1 MLGTMAVYKPTC
13 EDISAAADVLLEVGI
28 VTRGNADNKYCYPE
42 AFGSYPSSFAATV
55 SQCGL
60 LRALIFFE
68 DDDSKSQSNRE
79 RFPEAVRLYMKK
91 RHPGNPNRDKLL
103 SEQVAA
109 DNVGM
114 LKEQIM
120 NASTAL
126 KIALRMFTPSEKV
139 SVGKYGR
146 IPRPIEKVNP
156 PQGSSA
162 NIGYQFYHSVGIPG
176 FVKKQVKSA
185 ISVNTDVLEVLRSA
199 DYSVVNMRVQAP
211 GLLIGSGLA
220 HGLPGSEEDVKTG
233 LQFDYTSGLP
243 VIPGSSVKGVIRSAF
258 PTIKEDKKQPEEG
271 AEKQIEDSAGKS
283 NSCEKKLSVADVGKL
298 NYIRSLIADIPEFS
312 ALGLE
317 DNDIL
322 ELGNQMF
329 NHGDIF
335 ADALL
340 VGYGTRM
347 KQQSPVN
354 QVLAEDYITPHTGG
368 PLAQPIP
375 IKIVKVAPGVTFAFC
390 YKFNVTKIGSKE
402 VTAKMKESLCTAIL
416 QDLGIGAKTNVGYG
430 VLKKIDNQ

>member
-1 MLGTMAVYKPTC
+1 MLGTMAVYKPTY
-13 EDISAAADVLLEVGI
+13 EDISTAADVLLEVGI
-28 VTRGNADNKYCYPE
+28 VTRGNADEKYCYPK

-60 LRALIFFE
+60 LRALLIFE

-79 RFPEAVRLYMKK
+79 RFPEAVRLYLKK
-91 RHPGNPNRDKLL
+91 RNPGNQNRDKLL
-103 SEQVAA
+103 SEQVDADAA
-109 DNVGM
+109 GK
-114 LKEQIM
+114 LEEQIM

-126 KIALRMFTPSEKV
+126 KIALRMFAPSEEV
-139 SVGKYGR
+139 RVGEYGR
-146 IPRPIEKVNP
+146 IPRPTEKVNP
-156 PQGSSA
+156 PRESSA
-162 NIGYQFYHSVGIPG
+162 NIGYQFFHSVGIHG
-176 FVKKQVKSA
+176 FVKEQVKSA
-185 ISVNTDVLEVLRSA
+185 ISVNSDVLEVLGYA

-258 PTIKEDKKQPEEG
+258 PTIKEDKEQSNEAD
-271 AEKQIEDSAGKS
+271 AE
-283 NSCEKKLSVADVGKL
+283 KL
-298 NYIRSLIADIPEFS
+298 NYIKSLIADIPEFS
-312 ALGLE
+312 SLVLE

-347 KQQSPVN
+347 KQHGPVK
-354 QVLAEDYITPHTGG
+354 QVLTEDYITPHTGG

-390 YKFNVTKIGSKE
+390 FKFNETKIG
-402 VTAKMKESLCTAIL
+402 AKVVSASMKKALCAAIL
-416 QDLGIGAKTNVGYG
+416 QDLGVGAKTNVGYG
-430 VLKKIDNQ
+430 VLKEVKNQ

>member
-1 MLGTMAVYKPTC
+1 MLGTMAVYKPTY
-13 EDISAAADVLLEVGI
+13 EDISTAADVLLEVGI
-28 VTRGNADNKYCYPE
+28 VTRGNADEKYCYPK

-60 LRALIFFE
+60 LRALMIFE

-79 RFPEAVRLYMKK
+79 RFPEAVRLYLKK
-91 RHPGNPNRDKLL
+91 RNPGNQNRDKLL

-109 DNVGM
+109 DAVGK
-114 LKEQIM
+114 LEEQIM

-126 KIALRMFTPSEKV
+126 KIALRMFAPSEEV
-139 SVGKYGR
+139 RVGEYGR
-146 IPRPIEKVNP
+146 IPRPTEKVNP
-156 PQGSSA
+156 PRESSA
-162 NIGYQFYHSVGIPG
+162 NIGYQFFHSVGIPG
-176 FVKKQVKSA
+176 FVKEQVKSA
-185 ISVNTDVLEVLRSA
+185 ISVNSDVLEVLKSA

-258 PTIKEDKKQPEEG
+258 PMIKEDKEQSNEAD
-271 AEKQIEDSAGKS
+271 AE
-283 NSCEKKLSVADVGKL
+283 KL
-298 NYIRSLIADIPEFS
+298 NYIKSLIADIPEFS
-312 ALGLE
+312 SLVLE

-347 KQQSPVN
+347 KQHGPVK
-354 QVLAEDYITPHTGG
+354 QVLTEDYITPHTGG

-390 YKFNVTKIGSKE
+390 FKYNETKIG
-402 VTAKMKESLCTAIL
+402 AKVVSASMKKALCAAIL
-416 QDLGIGAKTNVGYG
+416 QDLGVGAKTNVGYG
-430 VLKKIDNQ
+430 VLKEV

>member
-1 MLGTMAVYKPTC
+1 MLGTMAVYKPTY
-13 EDISAAADVLLEVGI
+13 EDISTAADVLLEVGI
-28 VTRGNADNKYCYPE
+28 VTRGNADEKYCYPK

-60 LRALIFFE
+60 LRALMIFE
-68 DDDSKSQSNRE
+68 DDGSKSQSNRE
-79 RFPEAVRLYMKK
+79 RFPEAVRLYLRK
-91 RHPGNPNRDKLL
+91 RYPENQNRDKLL
-103 SEQVAA
+103 SEQVADA
-109 DNVGM
+109 AGK

-126 KIALRMFTPSEKV
+126 KIALRMFAPSEEV
-139 SVGKYGR
+139 RVGEYGR
-146 IPRPIEKVNP
+146 IPRPTEKVNP
-156 PQGSSA
+156 PRESSA
-162 NIGYQFYHSVGIPG
+162 NIGYQFYHSVGIPR
-176 FVKKQVKSA
+176 FNKDNVKAA
-185 ISVNTDVLEVLRSA
+185 ISVNGDVAKVLRA
-199 DYSVVNMRVQAP
+199 AEFSVVNMRVQAP

-243 VIPGSSVKGVIRSAF
+243 VIPGSSVKGAIRSAF
-258 PTIKEDKKQPEEG
+258 PTI
-271 AEKQIEDSAGKS
+271 
-283 NSCEKKLSVADVGKL
+283 VADAEKL
-298 NYIRSLIADIPEFS
+298 NYIKSLIADIPKFS

-317 DNDIL
+317 DKAIF

-340 VGYGTRM
+340 VGYGTRT
-347 KQQSPVN
+347 KQQISVN

-390 YKFNVTKIGSKE
+390 YKFNATKIGTKE
-402 VTAKMKESLCTAIL
+402 VTAEMKESLCTAIL

-430 VLKKIDNQ
+430 VLKEVKNQ

>member
-1 MLGTMAVYKPTC
+1 MCYQEILGTMAVYKPTY
-13 EDISAAADVLLEVGI
+13 EDISTAADVLLEVGI
-28 VTRGNADNKYCYPE
+28 VTCGNADNKYCYPK

-60 LRALIFFE
+60 LRALMIFE

-79 RFPEAVRLYMKK
+79 RFPEAVRLYLKK
-91 RHPGNPNRDKLL
+91 RNPGNQNRDKLL

-109 DNVGM
+109 DAAGK
-114 LKEQIM
+114 LEEQIM

-126 KIALRMFTPSEKV
+126 KIALRMFAPSEEV
-139 SVGKYGR
+139 RVGEYGR
-146 IPRPIEKVNP
+146 IPRPTEKVNP
-156 PQGSSA
+156 PRESSA
-162 NIGYQFYHSVGIPG
+162 NIGYQFFHSVGIPG
-176 FVKKQVKSA
+176 FDEKQVKSA
-185 ISVNTDVLEVLRSA
+185 ILVNTDVVNVLRNA

-258 PTIKEDKKQPEEG
+258 PTIKEDKGQ
-271 AEKQIEDSAGKS
+271 S
-283 NSCEKKLSVADVGKL
+283 NEADVEKL
-298 NYIRSLIADIPEFS
+298 NYIKSLIADIPEFS
-312 ALGLE
+312 SLVLE

-347 KQQSPVN
+347 KQHGPVK
-354 QVLAEDYITPHTGG
+354 QVLTEDYITPHTGG

-390 YKFNVTKIGSKE
+390 FKFNETKIG
-402 VTAKMKESLCTAIL
+402 AKVVSASMKKALCAAIF
-416 QDLGIGAKTNVGYG
+416 QDLGVGAKTNVGYG
-430 VLKKIDNQ
+430 VLKEVKNQ

>member
-68 DDDSKSQSNRE
+68 DDDSKSQSSRE

-176 FVKKQVKSA
+176 FVNEQVASA
-185 ISVNTDVLEVLRSA
+185 ISVNTDVLEVLRYA
-199 DYSVVNMRVQAP
+199 DYSVMNMRVQAP

-258 PTIKEDKKQPEEG
+258 PTIKEDKEQSNEAD
-271 AEKQIEDSAGKS
+271 AE
-283 NSCEKKLSVADVGKL
+283 KL
-298 NYIRSLIADIPEFS
+298 NYIKSLIADIPEFS

-317 DNDIL
+317 DKDIL

-329 NHGDIF
+329 NHGDVF

-347 KQQSPVN
+347 KQHGPVK

-390 YKFNVTKIGSKE
+390 FKFNETKIG
-402 VTAKMKESLCTAIL
+402 AKVVSASMKKALCAAIL
-416 QDLGIGAKTNVGYG
+416 QELGVGAKTNVGYG
-430 VLKKIDNQ
+430 VLKEV

>member
-1 MLGTMAVYKPTC
+1 MLGTMAVYKPTY
-13 EDISAAADVLLEVGI
+13 EDISTAADVLLEVGI
-28 VTRGNADNKYCYPE
+28 VTRGNADEEYCYPK

-60 LRALIFFE
+60 LRALIIFE
-68 DDDSKSQSNRE
+68 EKDSKSQSNRE
-79 RFPEAVRLYMKK
+79 RFPEAVRLYLRK
-91 RHPGNPNRDKLL
+91 RYPENQNRDKLL

-109 DNVGM
+109 DAAGK

-126 KIALRMFTPSEKV
+126 KIALRMFAPSEKV
-139 SVGKYGR
+139 NVGAYNG
-146 IPRPIEKVNP
+146 IPNSTTPIDLPREN
-156 PQGSSA
+156 SA
-162 NIGYQFYHSVGIPG
+162 NIGYQFYHSVGIPRFNKDNVRAAI
-176 FVKKQVKSA
+176 FVNEEVS
-185 ISVNTDVLEVLRSA
+185 NVLRTA
-199 DYSVVNMRVQAP
+199 NFYVVKMKVQAP

-258 PTIKEDKKQPEEG
+258 PTIKEDKEQSNEAD
-271 AEKQIEDSAGKS
+271 AE
-283 NSCEKKLSVADVGKL
+283 KL
-298 NYIRSLIADIPEFS
+298 NYIKSLIADIPEFS

-317 DNDIL
+317 DKDIL

-340 VGYGTRM
+340 VGYGIRT

-390 YKFNVTKIGSKE
+390 FKFNETKIG
-402 VTAKMKESLCTAIL
+402 AKVVSASMKKALCAAIL
-416 QDLGIGAKTNVGYG
+416 QDLGVGAKTNVGYG
-430 VLKKIDNQ
+430 VLKEVKNQ

>member
-1 MLGTMAVYKPTC
+1 MAVYKPTY
-13 EDISAAADVLLEVGI
+13 EDISTAADVLLEVGI
-28 VTRGNADNKYCYPE
+28 VTRGNADEKYCYPKT
-42 AFGSYPSSFAATV
+42 FGSYPSSFAATV

-60 LRALIFFE
+60 LRALMIFE

-79 RFPEAVRLYMKK
+79 RFPEAVRLYLRK
-91 RHPGNPNRDKLL
+91 RYPENQNRDKLL

-109 DNVGM
+109 DAAGK

-126 KIALRMFTPSEKV
+126 KIALRMFAPSEKV
-139 SVGKYGR
+139 NVGEYNG
-146 IPRPIEKVNP
+146 IPNSTKPIDLPREN
-156 PQGSSA
+156 SA
-162 NIGYQFYHSVGIPG
+162 NIGYQFYHSVGIPR
-176 FVKKQVKSA
+176 FNKDNVKAA
-185 ISVNTDVLEVLRSA
+185 ISVNGDVAKVFRAA
-199 DYSVVNMRVQAP
+199 DFRVVNMKVQAP

-258 PTIKEDKKQPEEG
+258 PTIVADDE
-271 AEKQIEDSAGKS
+271 KS
-283 NSCEKKLSVADVGKL
+283 N
-298 NYIRSLIADIPEFS
+298 YIKSLIADIPKFS

-317 DNDIL
+317 DEDIL

-340 VGYGTRM
+340 VGYGTRT
-347 KQQSPVN
+347 KQQVPVE

-375 IKIVKVAPGVTFAFC
+375 IKIVKVAPGVTFAFF
-390 YKFNVTKIGSKE
+390 YKFNATKIGDKE
-402 VTAKMKESLCTAIL
+402 VTAEMKESLCTAIL
-416 QDLGIGAKTNVGYG
+416 QDLGVGAKTNVGYG
-430 VLKKIDNQ
+430 VLKRIDNQ

>member
-1 MLGTMAVYKPTC
+1 MAVYKPTC
-13 EDISAAADVLLEVGI
+13 EDISTAADVLLEVGI
-28 VTRGNADNKYCYPE
+28 VTRGNADNKYCYPK

-60 LRALIFFE
+60 LRALIIFE

-91 RHPGNPNRDKLL
+91 RYQGNRNPDKLL

-139 SVGKYGR
+139 SVGKYNG
-146 IPRPIEKVNP
+146 IPKSIGPINLPCEN
-156 PQGSSA
+156 SA
-162 NIGYQFYHSVGIPG
+162 NIGYQFYHSIGVPR
-176 FVKKQVKSA
+176 FNETHVTAAV
-185 ISVNTDVLEVLRSA
+185 SVNGEVSKVLRA
-199 DYSVVNMRVQAP
+199 AEFRIVNMKVQAP

-258 PTIKEDKKQPEEG
+258 PMIAAD
-271 AEKQIEDSAGKS
+271 AE
-283 NSCEKKLSVADVGKL
+283 KL

-312 ALGLE
+312 SLVLE

-347 KQQSPVN
+347 KQHGPVK
-354 QVLAEDYITPHTGG
+354 QVLTEDYITPHTGG

-390 YKFNVTKIGSKE
+390 FKFNETKIG
-402 VTAKMKESLCTAIL
+402 AKVVSVSMKKALCAAIL
-416 QDLGIGAKTNVGYG
+416 QELGVGAKTNVGYG
-430 VLKKIDNQ
+430 VLKEVKNQ

>member
-1 MLGTMAVYKPTC
+1 MLGTMAVYKPTY
-13 EDISAAADVLLEVGI
+13 EDISTAADVLLEVGI
-28 VTRGNADNKYCYPE
+28 VTRGNADEKYCYPK

-60 LRALIFFE
+60 LRALMIFE

-79 RFPEAVRLYMKK
+79 RFPEAVRLYLKK
-91 RHPGNPNRDKLL
+91 RNPGNQNRDKLL

-109 DNVGM
+109 DAAGK
-114 LKEQIM
+114 LEEQIM

-126 KIALRMFTPSEKV
+126 KIALRMFAPSEEV
-139 SVGKYGR
+139 RVGEYGR
-146 IPRPIEKVNP
+146 IPRPTEKVNP
-156 PQGSSA
+156 SRESSA
-162 NIGYQFYHSVGIPG
+162 NIGYQFFHSVGIPG
-176 FVKKQVKSA
+176 FDEKQVKSA
-185 ISVNTDVLEVLRSA
+185 ILVNTDVVNVLRNA

-258 PTIKEDKKQPEEG
+258 PTIKEDKGQ
-271 AEKQIEDSAGKS
+271 S
-283 NSCEKKLSVADVGKL
+283 NEADVEKL
-298 NYIRSLIADIPEFS
+298 NYIKSLIADIPEFS
-312 ALGLE
+312 SLVLE

-322 ELGNQMF
+322 ELGNQMY

-347 KQQSPVN
+347 KQHGPVK
-354 QVLAEDYITPHTGG
+354 QVLTEDYITPHTGG

-390 YKFNVTKIGSKE
+390 FKFNETKIG
-402 VTAKMKESLCTAIL
+402 AKVVSASMKKALCAAIL
-416 QDLGIGAKTNVGYG
+416 QDLGVGAKTNVGYG
-430 VLKKIDNQ
+430 VLKEV

>member
-1 MLGTMAVYKPTC
+1 MAVYKPTY
-13 EDISAAADVLLEVGI
+13 EDISTAADVLLEVGI
-28 VTRGNADNKYCYPE
+28 VTRGNADEKYCYPK

-60 LRALIFFE
+60 LRALMIFE

-79 RFPEAVRLYMKK
+79 RFPEAVRLYLKK
-91 RHPGNPNRDKLL
+91 RNPGNQNRDKLL

-109 DNVGM
+109 YAAGK
-114 LKEQIM
+114 LEEQIM

-126 KIALRMFTPSEKV
+126 KIALRMFAPSEEV
-139 SVGKYGR
+139 RVGEYGR
-146 IPRPIEKVNP
+146 IPRPTEKVNP
-156 PQGSSA
+156 QRESSA
-162 NIGYQFYHSVGIPG
+162 NIGYQFFHSVGIPG
-176 FVKKQVKSA
+176 FVKEQVKSA
-185 ISVNTDVLEVLRSA
+185 ISVNSDVLEVLRSA
-199 DYSVVNMRVQAP
+199 NYSVVNMRVQAP

-220 HGLPGSEEDVKTG
+220 HGLPSSEEDVKTG

-258 PTIKEDKKQPEEG
+258 PTIKEDKEQSNEAD
-271 AEKQIEDSAGKS
+271 AE
-283 NSCEKKLSVADVGKL
+283 KL
-298 NYIRSLIADIPEFS
+298 NYIKSLIADIPEFS
-312 ALGLE
+312 SLVLE

-347 KQQSPVN
+347 KQHGPVK
-354 QVLAEDYITPHTGG
+354 QVLTEDYITPHTGG

-390 YKFNVTKIGSKE
+390 FKFNETKIG
-402 VTAKMKESLCTAIL
+402 AKVVSASMKKALCAAIL
-416 QDLGIGAKTNVGYG
+416 QDLGVGAKTNVGYG
-430 VLKKIDNQ
+430 VLKEV

>member
-1 MLGTMAVYKPTC
+1 MAAYKPTY
-13 EDISAAADVLLEVGI
+13 EDISTAADVLLEVGI
-28 VTRGNADNKYCYPE
+28 VTRGNADEKYCYPK

-60 LRALIFFE
+60 LRALMIFE

-79 RFPEAVRLYMKK
+79 RFPEAVRLYLKK
-91 RHPGNPNRDKLL
+91 RNPGNQNRDKLL

-109 DNVGM
+109 DAAGK
-114 LKEQIM
+114 LEEQIM

-126 KIALRMFTPSEKV
+126 KIALRMFAPSEEV
-139 SVGKYGR
+139 NVGAYNG
-146 IPRPIEKVNP
+146 IPNSTTPIDLPREN
-156 PQGSSA
+156 SA
-162 NIGYQFYHSVGIPG
+162 NIGYQFYHSVGIPR
-176 FVKKQVKSA
+176 FNKDNVRAA
-185 ISVNTDVLEVLRSA
+185 ISVNEEVSNVLRTA
-199 DYSVVNMRVQAP
+199 NFYVVKMKVQAP

-220 HGLPGSEEDVKTG
+220 HGFPGSEEDVKTG

-258 PTIKEDKKQPEEG
+258 PTI
-271 AEKQIEDSAGKS
+271 
-283 NSCEKKLSVADVGKL
+283 VADAEKL
-298 NYIRSLIADIPEFS
+298 NYIKSLIADIPEFS

-347 KQQSPVN
+347 KQQGSVN
-354 QVLAEDYITPHTGG
+354 QVLAEDYITPHAGG

-390 YKFNVTKIGSKE
+390 FKFNETKIG
-402 VTAKMKESLCTAIL
+402 AKVVSASMKKALCAAIL
-416 QDLGIGAKTNVGYG
+416 QDLGVGAKTNVGYG
-430 VLKKIDNQ
+430 VLKEVKNQ

>member
-1 MLGTMAVYKPTC
+1 MLGTMAVYKPTY
-13 EDISAAADVLLEVGI
+13 EDISTAADVLLEVGI
-28 VTRGNADNKYCYPE
+28 VTRGNADEKYCYPK

-60 LRALIFFE
+60 LRALMIFE

-79 RFPEAVRLYMKK
+79 RFPEAVRLYLKK
-91 RHPGNPNRDKLL
+91 RNPGNQNRDKLL

-109 DNVGM
+109 DAAGK
-114 LKEQIM
+114 LEEQIM

-126 KIALRMFTPSEKV
+126 KIALRMFAPSEEV
-139 SVGKYGR
+139 NVGAYNG
-146 IPRPIEKVNP
+146 IPNSTTPIDLPREN
-156 PQGSSA
+156 SA
-162 NIGYQFYHSVGIPG
+162 NIGYQFFHSVGIPG
-176 FVKKQVKSA
+176 FVEEQVKSA
-185 ISVNTDVLEVLRSA
+185 ISVNSDVLEVLRSA
-199 DYSVVNMRVQAP
+199 NYSVVNMRVQAP

-258 PTIKEDKKQPEEG
+258 PTIKEDKEQSNEAD
-271 AEKQIEDSAGKS
+271 AE
-283 NSCEKKLSVADVGKL
+283 KL
-298 NYIRSLIADIPEFS
+298 NYIKSLIADIPEFS

-317 DNDIL
+317 DKDIL

-347 KQQSPVN
+347 KQHGPVK
-354 QVLAEDYITPHTGG
+354 QVLTEDYIIPHTGG

-390 YKFNVTKIGSKE
+390 FKFNATKIGDKE
-402 VTAKMKESLCTAIL
+402 VTAEMKESLCTAIL

-430 VLKKIDNQ
+430 VLKEV

>member
-1 MLGTMAVYKPTC
+1 MLGTMAVYKPTY
-13 EDISAAADVLLEVGI
+13 EDISTAADVLLEVGI
-28 VTRGNADNKYCYPE
+28 VTRGNADEKYCYPK

-60 LRALIFFE
+60 LRALMIFE

-79 RFPEAVRLYMKK
+79 RFPEAVRLYLKK
-91 RHPGNPNRDKLL
+91 RNPGNQNRDKLL

-109 DNVGM
+109 DAAGK
-114 LKEQIM
+114 LEEQIM

-126 KIALRMFTPSEKV
+126 KIALRMFAPSEEV
-139 SVGKYGR
+139 RVGEYGR
-146 IPRPIEKVNP
+146 IPRPTEKVNP
-156 PQGSSA
+156 PRESSA
-162 NIGYQFYHSVGIPG
+162 NIGYQFFHSVGIPG
-176 FVKKQVKSA
+176 FVKEQVASA
-185 ISVNTDVLEVLRSA
+185 ISVNTDVLEVLRCA

-258 PTIKEDKKQPEEG
+258 PMIKEDKEQSNEAD
-271 AEKQIEDSAGKS
+271 AE
-283 NSCEKKLSVADVGKL
+283 KL
-298 NYIRSLIADIPEFS
+298 NYIKSLIEDIPEFS
-312 ALGLE
+312 SLVLE

-347 KQQSPVN
+347 KQHGPVK
-354 QVLAEDYITPHTGG
+354 QVLTEDYITPHTGG
-368 PLAQPIP
+368 TSCSADS
-375 IKIVKVAPGVTFAFC
+375 
-390 YKFNVTKIGSKE
+390 N
-402 VTAKMKESLCTAIL
+402 
-416 QDLGIGAKTNVGYG
+416 QDCQGRSWSDIRFL
-430 VLKKIDNQ
+430 L

>member
-1 MLGTMAVYKPTC
+1 MLGTMAAYKPTY
-13 EDISAAADVLLEVGI
+13 EDISTAADVLLEVGI
-28 VTRGNADNKYCYPE
+28 VTCGNADNKYCYPK

-60 LRALIFFE
+60 LRTLIIFE
-68 DDDSKSQSNRE
+68 EKDSKSQSNRE
-79 RFPEAVRLYMKK
+79 RFPEAVRLYLRK
-91 RHPGNPNRDKLL
+91 RYPENQNRDKLL

-109 DNVGM
+109 DAAGK

-126 KIALRMFTPSEKV
+126 KIALRMFAPSEKV
-139 SVGKYGR
+139 NVGAYNG
-146 IPRPIEKVNP
+146 IPNSTTPIDLPRENS
-156 PQGSSA
+156 GENSA
-162 NIGYQFYHSVGIPG
+162 NIGYQFYHSVGIPR
-176 FVKKQVKSA
+176 FNKDNVKAA
-185 ISVNTDVLEVLRSA
+185 ISVNGDVAKVLRA
-199 DYSVVNMRVQAP
+199 AEFSVVNMRVQAP
-211 GLLIGSGLA
+211 GLLIGSCLA

-258 PTIKEDKKQPEEG
+258 PTIKEDKEQSYEAD
-271 AEKQIEDSAGKS
+271 AE
-283 NSCEKKLSVADVGKL
+283 KL
-298 NYIRSLIADIPEFS
+298 NYIKSLIADIPELS

-317 DNDIL
+317 DKDIL

-340 VGYGTRM
+340 VGYGTRK
-347 KQQSPVN
+347 KQQGSVE

-390 YKFNVTKIGSKE
+390 FKFNETKIG
-402 VTAKMKESLCTAIL
+402 AKVVSASMKKALCAAIL
-416 QDLGIGAKTNVGYG
+416 QELGVGAKTNVGYG
-430 VLKKIDNQ
+430 VLKEV

>member
-1 MLGTMAVYKPTC
+1 MLGTMAVYKPTY
-13 EDISAAADVLLEVGI
+13 EDISTAADVLLEVGI
-28 VTRGNADNKYCYPE
+28 VTRGNADEKYCYPK

-60 LRALIFFE
+60 LRALMIFE

-79 RFPEAVRLYMKK
+79 RFPEAVRLYLRK
-91 RHPGNPNRDKLL
+91 RYPENQNRDKLL

-109 DNVGM
+109 DAAGK

-126 KIALRMFTPSEKV
+126 KIALRMFAPSEKV
-139 SVGKYGR
+139 NVGAYNG
-146 IPRPIEKVNP
+146 IPNSTTPINLPREN
-156 PQGSSA
+156 SA
-162 NIGYQFYHSVGIPG
+162 NIGYQFYHSVGIPK
-176 FVKKQVKSA
+176 FNTDDVKAA
-185 ISVNTDVLEVLRSA
+185 ISVNGDVAKVLRAA

-220 HGLPGSEEDVKTG
+220 HGLPDSEEDVKTG

-258 PTIKEDKKQPEEG
+258 PTIKEDKEQSYEAD
-271 AEKQIEDSAGKS
+271 AE
-283 NSCEKKLSVADVGKL
+283 KL
-298 NYIRSLIADIPEFS
+298 NYIKSLIADIPEFS
-312 ALGLE
+312 SLVLE

-347 KQQSPVN
+347 KQHGPVK
-354 QVLAEDYITPHTGG
+354 QVLTEDYITPHTGG

-390 YKFNVTKIGSKE
+390 FKFNATKIGDKE
-402 VTAKMKESLCTAIL
+402 VTAEMKESLCTAIL

-430 VLKKIDNQ
+430 VLKRIDNQ

>member
-1 MLGTMAVYKPTC
+1 MLGTMAVYKPTY
-13 EDISAAADVLLEVGI
+13 EDISTAADVLLEVGI
-28 VTRGNADNKYCYPE
+28 VTRGNADEKYCYPK

-60 LRALIFFE
+60 LRALMIFE

-79 RFPEAVRLYMKK
+79 RFPEAVRLYLRK
-91 RHPGNPNRDKLL
+91 RYPENQNRDKLL

-109 DNVGM
+109 DAAGK

-126 KIALRMFTPSEKV
+126 KIALRMFAPSEKV
-139 SVGKYGR
+139 NVGAYNG
-146 IPRPIEKVNP
+146 IPNSTTPIDLPRENS
-156 PQGSSA
+156 GENSA
-162 NIGYQFYHSVGIPG
+162 NIGYQFFHSVGIPG
-176 FVKKQVKSA
+176 FVEEQVESA

-258 PTIKEDKKQPEEG
+258 PTIKEDKEQSNEAD
-271 AEKQIEDSAGKS
+271 AE
-283 NSCEKKLSVADVGKL
+283 KL
-298 NYIRSLIADIPEFS
+298 NYIKSLIADIPEFS
-312 ALGLE
+312 SLVLE
-317 DNDIL
+317 DKDIL

-329 NHGDIF
+329 NHGDVF

-347 KQQSPVN
+347 KQHGPVK
-354 QVLAEDYITPHTGG
+354 QVLTEDYITPHTGG

-375 IKIVKVAPGVTFAFC
+375 IKIVKVASGVTFAFC
-390 YKFNVTKIGSKE
+390 FKFNETKIG
-402 VTAKMKESLCTAIL
+402 AKVVSASMKKALCAAIL
-416 QDLGIGAKTNVGYG
+416 QDLGVGAKTNVGYG
-430 VLKKIDNQ
+430 VLKEVNNQ

>member
-1 MLGTMAVYKPTC
+1 MLGTMAVYKPTY
-13 EDISAAADVLLEVGI
+13 EDISTAADVLLEVGI
-28 VTRGNADNKYCYPE
+28 VTRGNADEKYCYPK

-60 LRALIFFE
+60 LRALMIFE

-79 RFPEAVRLYMKK
+79 RFPEAVRLYLRK
-91 RHPGNPNRDKLL
+91 RYPENQNRDKLL

-109 DNVGM
+109 DAAGK

-126 KIALRMFTPSEKV
+126 KIALRMFAPSEKV
-139 SVGKYGR
+139 NVGAYNG
-146 IPRPIEKVNP
+146 IPNSTTPIDLPRENS
-156 PQGSSA
+156 GENSA
-162 NIGYQFYHSVGIPG
+162 NIGYQFFHSVGIPG
-176 FVKKQVKSA
+176 FVEEQVESA

-258 PTIKEDKKQPEEG
+258 PTIKEDKEQSNEAD
-271 AEKQIEDSAGKS
+271 AE
-283 NSCEKKLSVADVGKL
+283 KL
-298 NYIRSLIADIPEFS
+298 NYIKSLIADIPEFS
-312 ALGLE
+312 SFRFE
-317 DNDIL
+317 DKDIL

-329 NHGDIF
+329 NHGDVF

-347 KQQSPVN
+347 KQHGPVK
-354 QVLAEDYITPHTGG
+354 QVLTEDYITPHTGG

-390 YKFNVTKIGSKE
+390 FKFNETKIG
-402 VTAKMKESLCTAIL
+402 AKVVSASMKKALCAAIL
-416 QDLGIGAKTNVGYG
+416 QDLGVGAKTNVGYG
-430 VLKKIDNQ
+430 VLKEVKNQ

>member
-1 MLGTMAVYKPTC
+1 MTVYKPTY
-13 EDISAAADVLLEVGI
+13 EDISTAADVLLEVGI
-28 VTRGNADNKYCYPE
+28 VTRGNADEKYCYPK

-60 LRALIFFE
+60 LRALMIFE

-79 RFPEAVRLYMKK
+79 CFPEAVRLYLKK
-91 RHPGNPNRDKLL
+91 RNPGNRNRDRLL

-109 DNVGM
+109 DAAGN
-114 LKEQIM
+114 LEEQIM

-126 KIALRMFTPSEKV
+126 KIALRMFAPSEEV
-139 SVGKYGR
+139 RVGEYGR
-146 IPRPIEKVNP
+146 IPRPTERVNP
-156 PQGSSA
+156 PRESSA
-162 NIGYQFYHSVGIPG
+162 NIGYQFFHSVGIPG
-176 FVKKQVKSA
+176 FVNEQVESA
-185 ISVNTDVLEVLRSA
+185 ISVNTDVLEVLISA
-199 DYSVVNMRVQAP
+199 DYSVVNMRVQTP

-243 VIPGSSVKGVIRSAF
+243 VIPGSSVKGVIRNAF
-258 PTIKEDKKQPEEG
+258 PTIKEDKEQSNEAD
-271 AEKQIEDSAGKS
+271 AE
-283 NSCEKKLSVADVGKL
+283 KL
-298 NYIRSLIADIPEFS
+298 NYIKGLIADIPEFS
-312 ALGLE
+312 ALRLE
-317 DNDIL
+317 DKDIL

-347 KQQSPVN
+347 KQRKPVN

-368 PLAQPIP
+368 PLAQPVP
-375 IKIVKVAPGVTFAFC
+375 IKIVKVAPGATFAFC
-390 YKFNVTKIGSKE
+390 FKFSATKIG
-402 VTAKMKESLCTAIL
+402 AKVVSASMKKALCTAIL
-416 QDLGIGAKTNVGYG
+416 QDLGVGAKTNVGYG
-430 VLKKIDNQ
+430 VLKEVKNQ

>member
-1 MLGTMAVYKPTC
+1 MLGTMAVYKPTY
-13 EDISAAADVLLEVGI
+13 EDISTAADVLLEVGI
-28 VTRGNADNKYCYPE
+28 VTRGNADEKYCYPK

-60 LRALIFFE
+60 LRALMIFE

-79 RFPEAVRLYMKK
+79 RFPETVRLYLKK
-91 RHPGNPNRDKLL
+91 RNPGNQNRDKLL

-109 DNVGM
+109 DAAGK
-114 LKEQIM
+114 LEEQIM

-126 KIALRMFTPSEKV
+126 KIALRMFVPSEEV
-139 SVGKYGR
+139 RVGEYGR
-146 IPRPIEKVNP
+146 IPRPTEKVNP
-156 PQGSSA
+156 KRESSA
-162 NIGYQFYHSVGIPG
+162 NIGYQFFHSVGIPG
-176 FVKKQVKSA
+176 FVKEQVESA
-185 ISVNTDVLEVLRSA
+185 ISVNSDVLEVLRSA

-258 PTIKEDKKQPEEG
+258 PTIKEDKEQSNEAD
-271 AEKQIEDSAGKS
+271 AE
-283 NSCEKKLSVADVGKL
+283 KL
-298 NYIRSLIADIPEFS
+298 NYIKSLIADIPEFS
-312 ALGLE
+312 SLVLE

-347 KQQSPVN
+347 KQHRPVK

-390 YKFNVTKIGSKE
+390 FKFNETKIG
-402 VTAKMKESLCTAIL
+402 AKVVSASMKKALCAAIL
-416 QDLGIGAKTNVGYG
+416 QDLGVGAKTNVGYG
-430 VLKKIDNQ
+430 VLKEVKNQ

>member
-1 MLGTMAVYKPTC
+1 MLGTMAVYKPTY
-13 EDISAAADVLLEVGI
+13 EDISTAADVLLEVGI
-28 VTRGNADNKYCYPE
+28 VTRGNADEKYCYPK

-60 LRALIFFE
+60 LRALMIFE

-79 RFPEAVRLYMKK
+79 RFPEAVRLYLKK
-91 RHPGNPNRDKLL
+91 RNPGNQNRDKLL
-103 SEQVAA
+103 SGQVAA
-109 DNVGM
+109 DAAGK
-114 LKEQIM
+114 LEEQIM

-126 KIALRMFTPSEKV
+126 KIALRMFAPSEEV
-139 SVGKYGR
+139 RVGEYGR
-146 IPRPIEKVNP
+146 IPRPTEKVNP
-156 PQGSSA
+156 PRESSA
-162 NIGYQFYHSVGIPG
+162 NIGYQFFHSVGIPG
-176 FVKKQVKSA
+176 FVKEQVESA

-258 PTIKEDKKQPEEG
+258 PTIKEDKEQSNEAD
-271 AEKQIEDSAGKS
+271 AE
-283 NSCEKKLSVADVGKL
+283 KL
-298 NYIRSLIADIPEFS
+298 NYIKSLIANIPEFS

-317 DNDIL
+317 DKDIL

-347 KQQSPVN
+347 KQHGPVK
-354 QVLAEDYITPHTGG
+354 QVLTEDYITPHTGG
-368 PLAQPIP
+368 PLAQPVP

-390 YKFNVTKIGSKE
+390 FKFNETKIG
-402 VTAKMKESLCTAIL
+402 AKVVSASMKKALCAAIL
-416 QDLGIGAKTNVGYG
+416 QDLGVGAKTNVGYG
-430 VLKKIDNQ
+430 VLKEVKNQ

>member
-1 MLGTMAVYKPTC
+1 MAVYKPTC
-13 EDISAAADVLLEVGI
+13 EDISTAADVLLEVGI

-103 SEQVAA
+103 SEQVDA
-109 DNVGM
+109 DNVRK

-126 KIALRMFTPSEKV
+126 KIALRMFAPSEEV
-139 SVGKYGR
+139 RVGEYGR
-146 IPRPIEKVNP
+146 IPRPTEKVNP
-156 PQGSSA
+156 QQESSA

-258 PTIKEDKKQPEEG
+258 PTIKEDKEQSNEAD
-271 AEKQIEDSAGKS
+271 AEKLK
-283 NSCEKKLSVADVGKL
+283 
-298 NYIRSLIADIPEFS
+298 YIKSLIADIPEFS
-312 ALGLE
+312 SLVLE

-340 VGYGTRM
+340 VGYGTRK
-347 KQQSPVN
+347 KQQSSVN
-354 QVLAEDYITPHTGG
+354 QILAEDYITPHTGG

-375 IKIVKVAPGVTFAFC
+375 IKIVKVAPGVIFAFC
-390 YKFNVTKIGSKE
+390 FKFNVTKIGSKE

>member
-1 MLGTMAVYKPTC
+1 MLGTMAVYKPTY
-13 EDISAAADVLLEVGI
+13 EDISTAADVLLEVGI
-28 VTRGNADNKYCYPE
+28 VTRGNADEKYCYPK

-60 LRALIFFE
+60 LRALMIFE

-79 RFPEAVRLYMKK
+79 RFPEAVRLYLKK
-91 RHPGNPNRDKLL
+91 RNPGNQNRDKLL

-109 DNVGM
+109 DAAGK
-114 LKEQIM
+114 LEEQIM

-126 KIALRMFTPSEKV
+126 KIALRMFAPSEEV
-139 SVGKYGR
+139 RVGEYGR
-146 IPRPIEKVNP
+146 IPRPTEKVNP
-156 PQGSSA
+156 RRESSA
-162 NIGYQFYHSVGIPG
+162 NIGFQFFHSVGIPV
-176 FVKKQVKSA
+176 FVEEQVESA
-185 ISVNTDVLEVLRSA
+185 ISVNTDVLEVLGYA
-199 DYSVVNMRVQAP
+199 DYSVVNMRVQSP

-258 PTIKEDKKQPEEG
+258 PTIKEDKEQSNEAD
-271 AEKQIEDSAGKS
+271 AEKF
-283 NSCEKKLSVADVGKL
+283 
-298 NYIRSLIADIPEFS
+298 NYIKSLIADIPEFS

-340 VGYGTRM
+340 VGYGTRT
-347 KQQSPVN
+347 KQQVPVN
-354 QVLAEDYITPHTGG
+354 QILAEDYITPHTGG

-390 YKFNVTKIGSKE
+390 FKFNETKIGARVVS
-402 VTAKMKESLCTAIL
+402 ASMKKALCAAIL
-416 QDLGIGAKTNVGYG
+416 QDLGVGAKTNVGYG
-430 VLKKIDNQ
+430 VLKEV

>member
-1 MLGTMAVYKPTC
+1 MLGTMAVYKPTY
-13 EDISAAADVLLEVGI
+13 EDISTAADVLLEVGI
-28 VTRGNADNKYCYPE
+28 VTRGNADEKYCYPK

-60 LRALIFFE
+60 LRALMIFE

-79 RFPEAVRLYMKK
+79 RFPEAVRLYLKK
-91 RHPGNPNRDKLL
+91 RNPGNQNRDKLL

-109 DNVGM
+109 DAAGK
-114 LKEQIM
+114 LEEQIM

-126 KIALRMFTPSEKV
+126 KIALRMFAPSEEV
-139 SVGKYGR
+139 RVGDYGR
-146 IPRPIEKVNP
+146 IPRPTEKVNP
-156 PQGSSA
+156 PRESSA
-162 NIGYQFYHSVGIPG
+162 NIGYQFFHSVGIPG
-176 FVKKQVKSA
+176 FVEEQVESA

-258 PTIKEDKKQPEEG
+258 PTIKEDMEQSNEAD
-271 AEKQIEDSAGKS
+271 AE
-283 NSCEKKLSVADVGKL
+283 KL
-298 NYIRSLIADIPEFS
+298 NYIKSLIADIPEFS
-312 ALGLE
+312 SLVLE

-322 ELGNQMF
+322 ELDNQMF

-347 KQQSPVN
+347 KQHGPVK
-354 QVLAEDYITPHTGG
+354 QVLTEDYITPHTGG
-368 PLAQPIP
+368 PIAQPVP

-390 YKFNVTKIGSKE
+390 FKFNETKIG
-402 VTAKMKESLCTAIL
+402 AKVVSASMKKALCAAIL
-416 QDLGIGAKTNVGYG
+416 QNLGVGAKTNVGYG
-430 VLKKIDNQ
+430 VLKEVKNQ

>member
-1 MLGTMAVYKPTC
+1 MAVYKPTY
-13 EDISAAADVLLEVGI
+13 EDISTAADVLLEVGI
-28 VTRGNADNKYCYPE
+28 VTRGNADEKYCYPKT
-42 AFGSYPSSFAATV
+42 FGSYPSSFAATV

-60 LRALIFFE
+60 LRALMIFE

-79 RFPEAVRLYMKK
+79 RFPEAVRLYLKK
-91 RHPGNPNRDKLL
+91 RNPGNQNRDKLL

-109 DNVGM
+109 YAAGK
-114 LKEQIM
+114 LEEQIM

-126 KIALRMFTPSEKV
+126 KIALRMFAPSEKV
-139 SVGKYGR
+139 RVGEYGR
-146 IPRPIEKVNP
+146 IPRPTEKVNP
-156 PQGSSA
+156 QRESSA
-162 NIGYQFYHSVGIPG
+162 NIGYQFFHSVGIPG
-176 FVKKQVKSA
+176 FVKEQVKSA
-185 ISVNTDVLEVLRSA
+185 ISVNSDVLEVLRSA
-199 DYSVVNMRVQAP
+199 NYSVVNMRVQAP

-220 HGLPGSEEDVKTG
+220 HGLPSSEEDVKTG

-258 PTIKEDKKQPEEG
+258 PTIKEDKEQSNEAD
-271 AEKQIEDSAGKS
+271 AE
-283 NSCEKKLSVADVGKL
+283 KL

-312 ALGLE
+312 SLVLE

-347 KQQSPVN
+347 KQHGPVK
-354 QVLAEDYITPHTGG
+354 QVLTEDYITPHTGG

-390 YKFNVTKIGSKE
+390 FKFNETKIG
-402 VTAKMKESLCTAIL
+402 AKVVSASMKKALCAAIL
-416 QDLGIGAKTNVGYG
+416 QDLGVGAKTNVGYG
-430 VLKKIDNQ
+430 VLKEVRNQ

>member
-1 MLGTMAVYKPTC
+1 MAVYKPTY
-13 EDISAAADVLLEVGI
+13 EDISTAADVLLEVGI
-28 VTRGNADNKYCYPE
+28 VTRGNADEKYCYPKT
-42 AFGSYPSSFAATV
+42 FGSYPSSFAATV

-60 LRALIFFE
+60 LRALMIFE

-79 RFPEAVRLYMKK
+79 RFPEAVRLYLRK
-91 RHPGNPNRDKLL
+91 RYPENQNRDKLL

-109 DNVGM
+109 DAAGK

-126 KIALRMFTPSEKV
+126 KIALRMFAPSEKV
-139 SVGKYGR
+139 NVGAYNG
-146 IPRPIEKVNP
+146 IPNSTTPIDLPREN
-156 PQGSSA
+156 SA

-176 FVKKQVKSA
+176 FVEEQVKSA
-185 ISVNTDVLEVLRSA
+185 ISVNSDVLEVLRSA
-199 DYSVVNMRVQAP
+199 NYSVVNMRVQAP

-258 PTIKEDKKQPEEG
+258 PTIKEDKEQSNEAD
-271 AEKQIEDSAGKS
+271 AE
-283 NSCEKKLSVADVGKL
+283 KL
-298 NYIRSLIADIPEFS
+298 NYIKSLIADIPEFS

-317 DNDIL
+317 DKDIL

-347 KQQSPVN
+347 KQHGPVK
-354 QVLAEDYITPHTGG
+354 QVLTEDYITPHTGG

-390 YKFNVTKIGSKE
+390 FKFNATKIGDKE
-402 VTAKMKESLCTAIL
+402 VTAEMKESLCTAIL

-430 VLKKIDNQ
+430 VLKRIDNQ

>member
-1 MLGTMAVYKPTC
+1 MAVYKPTY
-13 EDISAAADVLLEVGI
+13 EDISTAADVLLEVGI
-28 VTRGNADNKYCYPE
+28 VTRGNADEKYCYPK

-60 LRALIFFE
+60 LRALMIFE

-79 RFPEAVRLYMKK
+79 RFPEAVRLYLKK
-91 RHPGNPNRDKLL
+91 RNPGNQNRDKLL
-103 SEQVAA
+103 SEQVVA
-109 DNVGM
+109 DTAGK
-114 LKEQIM
+114 LEEQIM

-126 KIALRMFTPSEKV
+126 KIALRMFAPSEEV
-139 SVGKYGR
+139 RVGEYGR
-146 IPRPIEKVNP
+146 IPRSTERVNP
-156 PQGSSA
+156 PRESSA
-162 NIGYQFYHSVGIPG
+162 NIGYQFFHSVGIPG
-176 FVKKQVKSA
+176 FVKEQVESA
-185 ISVNTDVLEVLRSA
+185 ISVNTDVVKVLRSA

-258 PTIKEDKKQPEEG
+258 PTIKEDKGQPNE
-271 AEKQIEDSAGKS
+271 
-283 NSCEKKLSVADVGKL
+283 ADDEKL
-298 NYIRSLIADIPEFS
+298 NYIKSLIADIPEFS
-312 ALGLE
+312 ALRLE
-317 DNDIL
+317 DKDIL

-329 NHGDIF
+329 NYGDIF

-340 VGYGTRM
+340 VGSGTRM
-347 KQQSPVN
+347 KQRRPVN

-390 YKFNVTKIGSKE
+390 FKFSETKIG
-402 VTAKMKESLCTAIL
+402 AKVVSASMKKAICAAIL
-416 QDLGIGAKTNVGYG
+416 QDLGVGAKTNVGYG
-430 VLKKIDNQ
+430 VLKEV

>member
-1 MLGTMAVYKPTC
+1 MAVYKPTY
-13 EDISAAADVLLEVGI
+13 EDISTAADVLLEVGI
-28 VTRGNADNKYCYPE
+28 VTRGNADEKYCYPK

-60 LRALIFFE
+60 LRALMIFE

-79 RFPEAVRLYMKK
+79 RFPEAVRLYLKK
-91 RHPGNPNRDKLL
+91 RNPGNQNRDKLL

-109 DNVGM
+109 DAAGK
-114 LKEQIM
+114 LEEQIM

-126 KIALRMFTPSEKV
+126 KIALRMFAPSEEV
-139 SVGKYGR
+139 RVGEYGR
-146 IPRPIEKVNP
+146 IPRPTEKVNP
-156 PQGSSA
+156 QRESSA
-162 NIGYQFYHSVGIPG
+162 NIGYQFFHSVGIPG
-176 FVKKQVKSA
+176 FVEEQVESA
-185 ISVNTDVLEVLRSA
+185 ISVNTDVLEVLGYA

-258 PTIKEDKKQPEEG
+258 PTIKEDKEQSNEAD
-271 AEKQIEDSAGKS
+271 AE
-283 NSCEKKLSVADVGKL
+283 KL
-298 NYIRSLIADIPEFS
+298 NYIKSLIADIPEFS
-312 ALGLE
+312 SLVLE
-317 DNDIL
+317 DKDIF

-340 VGYGTRM
+340 VGYGTRT
-347 KQQSPVN
+347 KQQVPVN
-354 QVLAEDYITPHTGG
+354 QILAEDYITPHTGG

-390 YKFNVTKIGSKE
+390 FKFNETKIG
-402 VTAKMKESLCTAIL
+402 AKVVSASMKKALCAAIL
-416 QDLGIGAKTNVGYG
+416 QDLGVGAKTNVGYG
-430 VLKKIDNQ
+430 VLKEVNNQ

>member
-1 MLGTMAVYKPTC
+1 MLGTMAVYKPTY
-13 EDISAAADVLLEVGI
+13 EDISTAADVLLEVGI
-28 VTRGNADNKYCYPE
+28 VTRGNADEKYCYPK
-42 AFGSYPSSFAATV
+42 AFGSYPSSFVATV

-60 LRALIFFE
+60 LRALMIFE

-79 RFPEAVRLYMKK
+79 RFPEAVRLYLKK
-91 RHPGNPNRDKLL
+91 RNPGNQNRDKLL

-109 DNVGM
+109 DAAGK
-114 LKEQIM
+114 LEEQIM

-126 KIALRMFTPSEKV
+126 KIALRMFAPSEEV
-139 SVGKYGR
+139 RVGEYGR
-146 IPRPIEKVNP
+146 IPRPTEKVNP
-156 PQGSSA
+156 PRESSA
-162 NIGYQFYHSVGIPG
+162 NIGYQFFHSVGIPG
-176 FVKKQVKSA
+176 FVKEQVKSA
-185 ISVNTDVLEVLRSA
+185 ISVNTDVLEVLGYA

-258 PTIKEDKKQPEEG
+258 PTIKEDKEQSNEAD
-271 AEKQIEDSAGKS
+271 AE
-283 NSCEKKLSVADVGKL
+283 KL
-298 NYIRSLIADIPEFS
+298 NYIKSLIADIPEFS
-312 ALGLE
+312 SLVLE

-347 KQQSPVN
+347 KQHGPVK
-354 QVLAEDYITPHTGG
+354 QVLTEDYITPHTGG

-390 YKFNVTKIGSKE
+390 FKFNVTKIGSKE
-402 VTAKMKESLCTAIL
+402 VTAEMKESLCTAIL

-430 VLKKIDNQ
+430 VLKRIDNQ

>member
-1 MLGTMAVYKPTC
+1 MLGTMAVYKPTY
-13 EDISAAADVLLEVGI
+13 EDISTAADVLLEVGI
-28 VTRGNADNKYCYPE
+28 VTRGNADEKYCYPK

-60 LRALIFFE
+60 LRALMIFE

-79 RFPEAVRLYMKK
+79 RFPEAVRLYLKK
-91 RHPGNPNRDKLL
+91 RNPGNQNRDKLL

-109 DNVGM
+109 DAAGK
-114 LKEQIM
+114 LEEQIM

-126 KIALRMFTPSEKV
+126 KIALRMFAPSEEV
-139 SVGKYGR
+139 RVGEYGR
-146 IPRPIEKVNP
+146 IPRPTEKVNP
-156 PQGSSA
+156 PRESSA
-162 NIGYQFYHSVGIPG
+162 NIGYQFFHSVGIPG
-176 FVKKQVKSA
+176 FVKEQVESA
-185 ISVNTDVLEVLRSA
+185 ISVNTDVLEVLGYA

-258 PTIKEDKKQPEEG
+258 PTIKEDKGQSNEAD
-271 AEKQIEDSAGKS
+271 AE
-283 NSCEKKLSVADVGKL
+283 KL
-298 NYIRSLIADIPEFS
+298 NYIKSLIADIPEFS
-312 ALGLE
+312 SLRFE
-317 DNDIL
+317 DKDIL

-329 NHGDIF
+329 NHGDVF

-340 VGYGTRM
+340 VGYGTRK
-347 KQQSPVN
+347 KQQGSVE

-368 PLAQPIP
+368 PLAQPVP

-390 YKFNVTKIGSKE
+390 FKFSETKIGSEK
-402 VTAKMKESLCTAIL
+402 VDAKMKKALCSAIL
-416 QDLGIGAKTNVGYG
+416 QDLGVGAKTNVGYG
-430 VLKKIDNQ
+430 VLKEVKNQ

>member
-1 MLGTMAVYKPTC
+1 MLGTMAVYKPTY
-13 EDISAAADVLLEVGI
+13 EDISTAADVLLEVGI
-28 VTRGNADNKYCYPE
+28 VTRGNADEKYCYPK

-60 LRALIFFE
+60 LRTLMIFE

-79 RFPEAVRLYMKK
+79 RFPEAVRLYLKK
-91 RHPGNPNRDKLL
+91 RNPGNQNRDKLL

-109 DNVGM
+109 DAAGK
-114 LKEQIM
+114 LEEQIM

-126 KIALRMFTPSEKV
+126 KIALRMFAPSEKV
-139 SVGKYGR
+139 NVGAYNG
-146 IPRPIEKVNP
+146 IPNSTTPIDLPRENS
-156 PQGSSA
+156 GENSA
-162 NIGYQFYHSVGIPG
+162 NIGYQFFHSVGIPG
-176 FVKKQVKSA
+176 FVEEQVESA

-258 PTIKEDKKQPEEG
+258 PTIKEDKEQSNEAD
-271 AEKQIEDSAGKS
+271 AE
-283 NSCEKKLSVADVGKL
+283 KL
-298 NYIRSLIADIPEFS
+298 NYIKSLIADIPEFS
-312 ALGLE
+312 SLVLE
-317 DNDIL
+317 DKDIL

-329 NHGDIF
+329 NHGDVF

-340 VGYGTRM
+340 VGYGTRT
-347 KQQSPVN
+347 KQQVPVN
-354 QVLAEDYITPHTGG
+354 QILAEDYITPHTGG

-390 YKFNVTKIGSKE
+390 FKFNATKIGDKE
-402 VTAKMKESLCTAIL
+402 VTAEMKESLCTAIL

-430 VLKKIDNQ
+430 VLKRIDNQ

>member
-1 MLGTMAVYKPTC
+1 MLGTMAVYKPTY
-13 EDISAAADVLLEVGI
+13 EDISTAADVLLEVGI
-28 VTRGNADNKYCYPE
+28 VTRGNADEKYCYPK

-60 LRALIFFE
+60 LRALMIFE

-79 RFPEAVRLYMKK
+79 RFPEAVRLYLKK
-91 RHPGNPNRDKLL
+91 RNPGNQNRDKLL

-109 DNVGM
+109 DAVGK
-114 LKEQIM
+114 LEEQIM

-126 KIALRMFTPSEKV
+126 KIALRMFAPSEEV
-139 SVGKYGR
+139 RVGEYGR
-146 IPRPIEKVNP
+146 IPRPTEKVNP
-156 PQGSSA
+156 PRESSA
-162 NIGYQFYHSVGIPG
+162 NIGYQFFHSVGIPG
-176 FVKKQVKSA
+176 FVKEQVKSA
-185 ISVNTDVLEVLRSA
+185 ISVNSDVLEVLRSA
-199 DYSVVNMRVQAP
+199 NYSVVNMRVQAP

-258 PTIKEDKKQPEEG
+258 PTIKEDKEQSNE
-271 AEKQIEDSAGKS
+271 ADS
-283 NSCEKKLSVADVGKL
+283 EKL
-298 NYIRSLIADIPEFS
+298 NYIKSLIADIPEFS
-312 ALGLE
+312 SLVLE

-347 KQQSPVN
+347 KQHGPVK
-354 QVLAEDYITPHTGG
+354 QVLTEDYITPHTEG

-390 YKFNVTKIGSKE
+390 FKFNETKIG
-402 VTAKMKESLCTAIL
+402 AKVVSASMKKALCAAIF
-416 QDLGIGAKTNVGYG
+416 QDLGVGAKTNVGYG
-430 VLKKIDNQ
+430 VLKEVKNQ

>member
-1 MLGTMAVYKPTC
+1 MAVYKPTY
-13 EDISAAADVLLEVGI
+13 EDISTAADVLLEVGI
-28 VTRGNADNKYCYPE
+28 VTRGNADEKYCYPK

-60 LRALIFFE
+60 LRALMIFE

-79 RFPEAVRLYMKK
+79 RFPEAVRLYLKK
-91 RHPGNPNRDKLL
+91 RNPGNQNRDKLL

-109 DNVGM
+109 DAAGK
-114 LKEQIM
+114 LEEQIM

-126 KIALRMFTPSEKV
+126 KIALRMFAPSEEV
-139 SVGKYGR
+139 RVGEYGR
-146 IPRPIEKVNP
+146 IPRPTEKVNP
-156 PQGSSA
+156 QRESSA
-162 NIGYQFYHSVGIPG
+162 NIGYQFFHSVGIPG
-176 FVKKQVKSA
+176 FVKEQVKSA
-185 ISVNTDVLEVLRSA
+185 ISVNSDVLEVLRSA
-199 DYSVVNMRVQAP
+199 NYSVVNMRVQAP

-258 PTIKEDKKQPEEG
+258 PMIKEDKEQSNEAD
-271 AEKQIEDSAGKS
+271 AE
-283 NSCEKKLSVADVGKL
+283 KL
-298 NYIRSLIADIPEFS
+298 NYIKSLIADIPEFS

-317 DNDIL
+317 DKDIF

-347 KQQSPVN
+347 KQHGPVK
-354 QVLAEDYITPHTGG
+354 QVLTEDYITPHTGG

-390 YKFNVTKIGSKE
+390 FKFNETKIGARVVS
-402 VTAKMKESLCTAIL
+402 ASMKKALCAAIL
-416 QDLGIGAKTNVGYG
+416 QDLGVGAKTNVGYG
-430 VLKKIDNQ
+430 VLKEVKNQ

>member
-1 MLGTMAVYKPTC
+1 MAVYKPTY
-13 EDISAAADVLLEVGI
+13 EDISTAADVLLEVGI
-28 VTRGNADNKYCYPE
+28 VTRGNADEKYCYPK

-60 LRALIFFE
+60 LRALMIFE

-79 RFPEAVRLYMKK
+79 RFPEAVRLYLKK
-91 RHPGNPNRDKLL
+91 RNPGNQNRDKLL

-109 DNVGM
+109 DAAGK
-114 LKEQIM
+114 LEEQIM

-126 KIALRMFTPSEKV
+126 KIALRMFAPSEEV
-139 SVGKYGR
+139 RVGEYGR
-146 IPRPIEKVNP
+146 IPRPTEKVNP
-156 PQGSSA
+156 PRESSA
-162 NIGYQFYHSVGIPG
+162 NIGYQFFHSVGIPG
-176 FVKKQVKSA
+176 FVKEQVESA
-185 ISVNTDVLEVLRSA
+185 ISVNTDVLEVLGYA

-258 PTIKEDKKQPEEG
+258 PTIKEDKGQSNEAD
-271 AEKQIEDSAGKS
+271 AE
-283 NSCEKKLSVADVGKL
+283 KL
-298 NYIRSLIADIPEFS
+298 NYIKSLIADIPEFS
-312 ALGLE
+312 SLRFE
-317 DNDIL
+317 DKDIL

-329 NHGDIF
+329 NHGDVF

-340 VGYGTRM
+340 VGYGTRK
-347 KQQSPVN
+347 KQQGSVE

-368 PLAQPIP
+368 PLAQPVP

-390 YKFNVTKIGSKE
+390 FKFSETKIGSEK
-402 VTAKMKESLCTAIL
+402 VDAKMKKALCSAIL
-416 QDLGIGAKTNVGYG
+416 QDLGVGAKTNVGYG
-430 VLKKIDNQ
+430 VLKEVKNQ

>member
-1 MLGTMAVYKPTC
+1 MAVYKPTY
-13 EDISAAADVLLEVGI
+13 EDISTAADVLLEVGI
-28 VTRGNADNKYCYPE
+28 VTRGNADEKYCYPK

-60 LRALIFFE
+60 LRALMIFE

-79 RFPEAVRLYMKK
+79 RFPEAVRLYLKK
-91 RHPGNPNRDKLL
+91 RNPGNQNRDKLL

-109 DNVGM
+109 DAAGK
-114 LKEQIM
+114 LEEQIM

-126 KIALRMFTPSEKV
+126 KIALRMFAPSEEV
-139 SVGKYGR
+139 RVGEYNG
-146 IPRPIEKVNP
+146 IPNSTTPIDLPRENS
-156 PQGSSA
+156 GENSA
-162 NIGYQFYHSVGIPG
+162 NIGYQFYHSVGIPR
-176 FVKKQVKSA
+176 FNKDNVKAA
-185 ISVNTDVLEVLRSA
+185 ISVNGDVAKVLRA
-199 DYSVVNMRVQAP
+199 AEFSVVNMRVQAP

-258 PTIKEDKKQPEEG
+258 PTIKEDKEQSNEAD
-271 AEKQIEDSAGKS
+271 AE
-283 NSCEKKLSVADVGKL
+283 KL
-298 NYIRSLIADIPEFS
+298 NYIKSLIADIPEFS
-312 ALGLE
+312 SLVLE

-340 VGYGTRM
+340 VGYGTRK
-347 KQQSPVN
+347 KQQGSVE

-368 PLAQPIP
+368 PLAQPVP
-375 IKIVKVAPGVTFAFC
+375 IKIVKVAPGVTFSFC
-390 YKFNVTKIGSKE
+390 FKFNETKIG
-402 VTAKMKESLCTAIL
+402 AKVVSASMKKALCAAIL
-416 QDLGIGAKTNVGYG
+416 QDLGVGAKTNVGYG
-430 VLKKIDNQ
+430 VLKEVKNQ

>member
-1 MLGTMAVYKPTC
+1 MLGTMAVYKPTY
-13 EDISAAADVLLEVGI
+13 EDISTAADVLLEVGI
-28 VTRGNADNKYCYPE
+28 VTRGNADEKYCYPK

-60 LRALIFFE
+60 LRALMIFE

-79 RFPEAVRLYMKK
+79 RFPEAVRLYLKK
-91 RHPGNPNRDKLL
+91 RNPGNQNRDKLL

-109 DNVGM
+109 DAAGK
-114 LKEQIM
+114 LEEQIM

-126 KIALRMFTPSEKV
+126 KIALRMFAPSEEV
-139 SVGKYGR
+139 RVGEYGR
-146 IPRPIEKVNP
+146 IPRPTEKVNP
-156 PQGSSA
+156 RRESSA
-162 NIGYQFYHSVGIPG
+162 NIGFQFFHSVGIPV
-176 FVKKQVKSA
+176 FVEEQVESA
-185 ISVNTDVLEVLRSA
+185 ISVNTDVLEVLGYA
-199 DYSVVNMRVQAP
+199 DYSVVNMRVQSP

-258 PTIKEDKKQPEEG
+258 PTIKEDKEQSNEAD
-271 AEKQIEDSAGKS
+271 AEKF
-283 NSCEKKLSVADVGKL
+283 
-298 NYIRSLIADIPEFS
+298 NYIKSLIADIPEFS

-340 VGYGTRM
+340 VGYGTRT
-347 KQQSPVN
+347 KQQVPVN
-354 QVLAEDYITPHTGG
+354 QILAEDYITPHTGG

-390 YKFNVTKIGSKE
+390 FKFNATKIGDKE
-402 VTAKMKESLCTAIL
+402 VTAEMKESLCTAIL

-430 VLKKIDNQ
+430 VLKRIDNQ

>member
-1 MLGTMAVYKPTC
+1 MLGTMAVYKPTY
-13 EDISAAADVLLEVGI
+13 EDISTAADVLLEVGI
-28 VTRGNADNKYCYPE
+28 VTRGNADEEYCYPK

-60 LRALIFFE
+60 LRALIIFE
-68 DDDSKSQSNRE
+68 EKDSKSQSNRE
-79 RFPEAVRLYMKK
+79 RFPEAVRLYLRK
-91 RHPGNPNRDKLL
+91 RYPENQNRDKLL

-109 DNVGM
+109 DAAGK

-120 NASTAL
+120 NASTVL
-126 KIALRMFTPSEKV
+126 KIALRMFAPSEKV
-139 SVGKYGR
+139 NVGAYNG
-146 IPRPIEKVNP
+146 IPNSTTPIDLPREN
-156 PQGSSA
+156 SA
-162 NIGYQFYHSVGIPG
+162 NIGYQFYHSVGIPRFNKDNVRAAI
-176 FVKKQVKSA
+176 FVNKEVS
-185 ISVNTDVLEVLRSA
+185 NVLRTA
-199 DYSVVNMRVQAP
+199 NFYVVKMKVQAP

-258 PTIKEDKKQPEEG
+258 PTIKEDKEQSNEAD
-271 AEKQIEDSAGKS
+271 AE
-283 NSCEKKLSVADVGKL
+283 KL
-298 NYIRSLIADIPEFS
+298 NYIKSLIADIPEFS
-312 ALGLE
+312 SLVLE

-347 KQQSPVN
+347 KQHGPVT
-354 QVLAEDYITPHTGG
+354 QVLTEDYITPHTGG

-390 YKFNVTKIGSKE
+390 FKFNETKIG
-402 VTAKMKESLCTAIL
+402 AKVVSASMKKALCAAIL
-416 QDLGIGAKTNVGYG
+416 QDLGVGAKTNVGYG
-430 VLKKIDNQ
+430 VLKEVKNQ

>member
-1 MLGTMAVYKPTC
+1 MLGTMAVYKPTY
-13 EDISAAADVLLEVGI
+13 EDISTAADVLLEVGI
-28 VTRGNADNKYCYPE
+28 VTRGNADEKYCYPK

-60 LRALIFFE
+60 LRALLIFE

-79 RFPEAVRLYMKK
+79 RFPEAVRLYLRK
-91 RHPGNPNRDKLL
+91 RYPGNQNRDKLL

-109 DNVGM
+109 DAAGN

-126 KIALRMFTPSEKV
+126 KIALRMFAPSEKV
-139 SVGKYGR
+139 NVGKYGR

-156 PQGSSA
+156 PRESSA
-162 NIGYQFYHSVGIPG
+162 NIGYQFFHSVGIPG
-176 FVKKQVKSA
+176 FVKEQVESA
-185 ISVNTDVLEVLRSA
+185 ISVNTDVLEVLRDA

-211 GLLIGSGLA
+211 GLLVGSGLA

-258 PTIKEDKKQPEEG
+258 LTIKEDKEQSNEAD
-271 AEKQIEDSAGKS
+271 AE
-283 NSCEKKLSVADVGKL
+283 KL
-298 NYIRSLIADIPEFS
+298 NYIKSLIADIPEFS
-312 ALGLE
+312 SLGLE
-317 DNDIL
+317 DKDIL

-347 KQQSPVN
+347 KQHGPVK
-354 QVLAEDYITPHTGG
+354 QVLTEDYITPHTGG
-368 PLAQPIP
+368 PIAQPVP

-390 YKFNVTKIGSKE
+390 FKFSVTKIG
-402 VTAKMKESLCTAIL
+402 AKVVSASMKKALCAAIF
-416 QDLGIGAKTNVGYG
+416 QDLGVGAKTNVGYG
-430 VLKKIDNQ
+430 VLKEVKNQ